1 MTKNEL
7 RSRNNVATDPRHI
20 KEVIDEIL
28 RSNSLFKDVFPNTEL
43 GIDLKLL
50 TLNAGRL
57 DLGVAIQGTIVHDDE
72 YHYTF
77 IEEAHTE
84 ETPDT
89 TEAEIKYAPMSVAP
103 DTSVPTAPEAFE
115 KKGTPVKRNPIVI
128 PGNCVN
134 LHRKD
139 DGSLTLAFCRPVL
152 TEHYT
157 WKNYCIEAAQEILS
171 LASLVEEERPM
182 ART

>member
-1 MTKNEL
+1 MKHDFKKIGDVLN
-7 RSRNNVATDPRHI
+7 
-20 KEVIDEIL
+20 EIL
-28 RSNSLFKDVFPNTEL
+28 RSNSLFKVYYPNTEL

-72 YHYTF
+72 YHFTF
-77 IEEAHTE
+77 IEEAHAE
-84 ETPDT
+84 EALDA

-103 DTSVPTAPEAFE
+103 DTSVPSAPEAFE

-128 PGNCVN
+128 SGNCVN

-139 DGSLTLAFCRPVL
+139 DGSLYL
-152 TEHYT
+152 TFRHPALSEGYT
-157 WKNYCIEAAQEILS
+157 FKNYLIEAAQEILS
-171 LASLVEEERPM
+171 LASLVEEGSLM